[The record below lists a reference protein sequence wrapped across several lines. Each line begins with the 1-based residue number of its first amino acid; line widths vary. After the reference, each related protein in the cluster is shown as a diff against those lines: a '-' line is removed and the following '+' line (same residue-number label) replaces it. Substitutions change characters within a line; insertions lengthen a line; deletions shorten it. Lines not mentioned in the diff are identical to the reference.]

1 MTHTNKSIIR
11 DLRSIRPA
19 RPYIDKNE
27 AFAVATEQAH
37 EILKFF
43 DITGPAVDVAQIIHL
58 PRIRVVVDGDL
69 HGRGLSGASGWQDG
83 HWLIAINKKDSL
95 TRRRFTL
102 AHEFKHI
109 LDAPTDRQAYQHLG
123 VDEEDR
129 EAIMEEVA
137 DCFAANLLMPQL
149 FVTRAIRTDIRD
161 LQRLAALFVV
171 SQHAMSRRLRDLGL
185 KIEAPEEQDPNMRYF
200 RKASVYRPGR
210 RQRPVPNRGLAALRT
225 LVMNSEV
232 IYAGR
237 RVLQQTVSQLIR

>member
-1 MTHTNKSIIR
+1 MTHTRKSIIR

-37 EILKFF
+37 ELLKFLN
-43 DITGPAVDVAQIIHL
+43 ITGPAVDVAQIIHL
-58 PRIRVVVDGDL
+58 PRIRVVVDSDL
-69 HGRGLSGASGWQDG
+69 HSRGLSGATGWQDG

-129 EAIMEEVA
+129 GAIMEEVA

-171 SQHAMSRRLRDLGL
+171 SQYAMRRRLRDLGL
-185 KIEAPEEQDPNMRYF
+185 TIERPEEQDPEMRYF
-200 RKASVYRPGR
+200 RKASVHVSGR
-210 RQRPVPNRGLAALRT
+210 RKKPTPNRGLAALRT

-237 RVLQQTVSQLIR
+237 RVLQQSVGHLIR